1 MFDGRAAKYA
11 SFRAKFLS
19 WAVVHIAGV
28 DELDALRNAKNPAT
42 WYPRY
47 HHVVDPDTG
56 ELTVSAN
63 DDERWTTRVMG
74 DTPGYEFADTPQE
87 KRNARKLDKNARTK
101 LAAAIRTACAK
112 SSTARSITENA
123 DLNDGTWATTAA
135 SFALKSC
142 TG

>member
-1 MFDGRAAKYA
+1 MFGGRAAKYA

-47 HHVVDPDTG
+47 RHVVDQDTG
-56 ELTVSAN
+56 ELTVSAD
-63 DDERWTTRVMG
+63 DDERWVARVQDA

-87 KRNARKLDKNARTK
+87 KRNARAS
-101 LAAAIRTACAK
+101 AG
-112 SSTARSITENA
+112 RS
-123 DLNDGTWATTAA
+123 
-135 SFALKSC
+135 C
-142 TG
+142 